1 MEILGLF
8 TGIIPTLLLIG
19 LVVWGIRKLLRR
31 EAPQAGQGHGVR
43 RFFQYLLLYGLLWVA
58 GIGVAGL
65 LGRLFDLGRTISE
78 DPGVLALYTAFTVV
92 GVPLYVLVALWT
104 RRRLEADP
112 RESRSWAWHL
122 YLTAASLSAL
132 GMAMSALYEVLSWAT
147 GIKGFSGGALA
158 SLIVWGAAWF
168 AHWWLDRRLVPRDEF
183 SLHRLL
189 GSIVGLVMSAV
200 GAVLLL
206 GDALRT
212 LFGLTPEMVFAGG
225 EKLLLPG
232 AVALAVGL
240 PVWLV
245 YWVVPAKRFR
255 RGPLWLG
262 YLLLAG
268 VAGGLVTAISSASLV
283 LYDVLVWLVGEPS
296 SSVASEHFA
305 SAPSSLAAVVIGALV
320 WWYHRT
326 VLQEGGG
333 EARTEVRRIYE
344 YLIAGIGLVAAAV
357 GLMLLIVALLEGVA
371 GSSDIIAGSTS
382 ALNTVLAAATL
393 LVVGGPVWWLFWH
406 RIQGAVRAT
415 PEEEHA
421 SPTRRIYV
429 FVLFGVA
436 GVAAVVA
443 LLVGVFILLQDLF
456 EGNVTAE
463 TLRGIRYP
471 VGIIVAAGLLSA
483 YHWTVYRA
491 DREYTQAG
499 ERGPRFV
506 LLVGPADP
514 DIVRLLERRTGG
526 RVQLWARADGVGAPW
541 SVDELAATLAG
552 RPETEDEVV
561 VVADER
567 GIRVVPVDRGDHS
580 RRSPEVTASAGP

>member
-1 MEILGLF
+1 MEVLGIL
-8 TGIIPTLLLIG
+8 TGVLPLLLLIG

-31 EAPQAGQGHGVR
+31 ETPQAGQGHGVR
-43 RFFQYLLLYGLLWVA
+43 RFFQYVLLYGLLWVA

-65 LGRLFDLGRTISE
+65 LGRLFELGRDVPE
-78 DPGVLALYTAFTVV
+78 DSGTLALYTAFTVV
-92 GVPLYVLVALWT
+92 GVPLYTLVALWT
-104 RRRLEADP
+104 RRRLRADP

-122 YLTAASLSAL
+122 YVTAASLSAL
-132 GMAMSALYEVLSWAT
+132 TMAMSALYTVLSWAT
-147 GIKGFSGGALA
+147 GMGAFTGA
-158 SLIVWGAAWF
+158 AVGTLIVWGAVWF
-168 AHWWLDRRLVPRDEF
+168 AHWWIDRRLVPREEF

-189 GSIVGLVMSAV
+189 GSIMGLVMSAV

-212 LFGLTPEMVFAGG
+212 LFGLAPETVFAGG
-225 EKLLLPG
+225 EKLFLPG
-232 AVALAVGL
+232 AVTLAVGL
-240 PVWLV
+240 PVWLI
-245 YWVVPAKRFR
+245 YWVVPAGRYR
-255 RGPLWLG
+255 RGPIWLG
-262 YLLLAG
+262 YVLLAG

-296 SSVASEHFA
+296 SSVASVHFGG
-305 SAPSSLAAVVIGALV
+305 APTSLAAVLVGALV

-357 GLMLLIVALLEGVA
+357 GLMLMIASLFEAVA
-371 GSSDIIAGSTS
+371 GSSDILAGSTS
-382 ALNTVLAAATL
+382 ALNTVLAGATL
-393 LVVGGPVWWLFWH
+393 LVVGGPVWWVFWH
-406 RIQGAVRAT
+406 RIEGAVQTA

-436 GVAAVVA
+436 GIAAVVA
-443 LLVGVFILLQDLF
+443 LLVGVFIVLQDLF
-456 EGNVTAE
+456 EGNLTAE

-483 YHWTVYRA
+483 YHWTVYRT
-491 DREYTQAG
+491 DRVYTQAG

-514 DIVRLLERRTGG
+514 DIVRSLERRTGG
-526 RVQLWARADGVGAPW
+526 RVQLWKRADGVGAPW
-541 SVDELAATLAG
+541 SVDELAATLAD

-561 VVADER
+561 VLADEQ
-567 GIRVVPVDRGDHS
+567 GVRVVPVDR
-580 RRSPEVTASAGP
+580 R

>member
-1 MEILGLF
+1 MEVLGIL
-8 TGIIPTLLLIG
+8 TGVLPLLLLIG

-31 EAPQAGQGHGVR
+31 ETPQAGQGHGVR
-43 RFFQYLLLYGLLWVA
+43 RFFQYVLLYGLLWVA

-65 LGRLFDLGRTISE
+65 LGRLFELGRDVPE
-78 DPGVLALYTAFTVV
+78 DSGTLALYTAFTVV

-104 RRRLEADP
+104 RRRLQADP
-112 RESRSWAWHL
+112 GESRSWAWHL
-122 YLTAASLSAL
+122 YVTAASLSAL
-132 GMAMSALYEVLSWAT
+132 TMAMTALYTVLSWAT
-147 GIKGFSGGALA
+147 GMGAFTGAAVGTLV
-158 SLIVWGAAWF
+158 VWGAIWF
-168 AHWWLDRRLVPRDEF
+168 AHWRIDRRLVPREEF
-183 SLHRLL
+183 SLHRLF
-189 GSIVGLVMSAV
+189 GSIMGLVTSAV

-212 LFGLTPEMVFAGG
+212 LFGLTPETVFAGG
-225 EKLLLPG
+225 DKLFLPG

-245 YWVVPAKRFR
+245 YWVVPAR
-255 RGPLWLG
+255 RYRRSPLWLG
-262 YLLLAG
+262 YVLLAG
-268 VAGGLVTAISSASLV
+268 VAGGLVTAIASASLV

-296 SSVASEHFA
+296 SSVASVHFGG
-305 SAPSSLAAVVIGALV
+305 APTSLAAVLVGALV

-344 YLIAGIGLVAAAV
+344 YLIAGVGLVAAAV
-357 GLMLLIVALLEGVA
+357 GLMLMIASLFEAVA
-371 GSSDIIAGSTS
+371 GSSDILAGSTS
-382 ALNTVLAAATL
+382 ALNTVLAGATL
-393 LVVGGPVWWLFWH
+393 LVVGGPVWWVFWH
-406 RIQGAVRAT
+406 RIEGAVQTA

-436 GVAAVVA
+436 GIAAVVA
-443 LLVGVFILLQDLF
+443 TLVGVFIVLQDLF
-456 EGNVTAE
+456 EGNLTAE

-483 YHWTVYRA
+483 YHWTVYRT
-491 DREYTQAG
+491 DRVYTQAG

-514 DIVRLLERRTGG
+514 DIVRSLERRTGG
-526 RVQLWARADGVGAPW
+526 RVQLWKRADGVGAPW
-541 SVDELAATLAG
+541 SVDELAATLAD
-552 RPETEDEVV
+552 RPDTEDEVV
-561 VVADER
+561 VLADEQ
-567 GIRVVPVDRGDHS
+567 GVRVVPVDR
-580 RRSPEVTASAGP
+580 R

>member
-1 MEILGLF
+1 MEVGLGIL
-8 TGIIPTLLLIG
+8 TGVLPILLVIG
-19 LVVWGIRKLLRR
+19 LVVWGIRKALRR
-31 EAPQAGQGHGVR
+31 EAPQASQGHGVR

-58 GIGVAGL
+58 GLGVAGL
-65 LGRLFDLGRTISE
+65 LGRLFDLGRASFE
-78 DPGVLALYTAFTVV
+78 DAGMLALYTAFTVV

-104 RRRLEADP
+104 RRRLRTDP
-112 RESRSWAWHL
+112 REARSWAWHL

-132 GMAMSALYEVLSWAT
+132 ALAMSALYDVLSWAT
-147 GIKGFSGGALA
+147 GMKGFSGATLA
-158 SLIVWGAAWF
+158 SLIVWGAIWY
-168 AHWWLDRRLVPRDEF
+168 AHWWIDRRLVPRDEL

-189 GSIVGLVMSAV
+189 GSVVGLVMSAV

-212 LFGLTPEMVFAGG
+212 LFGLTPEKVFAGG
-225 EKLLLPG
+225 ETLFLPG
-232 AVALAVGL
+232 AVTLAVGL

-245 YWVVPAKRFR
+245 YWVLPAKRYR

-262 YLLLAG
+262 YVLLAG
-268 VAGGLVTAISSASLV
+268 VASGLVTAISSASLV

-296 SSVASEHFA
+296 TSVTSVHFGG
-305 SAPSSLAAVVIGALV
+305 APTSLAAVLVGGLV

-333 EARTEVRRIYE
+333 DARTEVRRIYE
-344 YLIAGIGLVAAAV
+344 YLMAGVGLVAAAV
-357 GLMLLIVALLEGVA
+357 GLMLMIVALFEALA

-393 LVVGGPVWWLFWH
+393 LLVGGPVWWLFWH

-415 PEEEHA
+415 PDEEHA

-436 GVAAVVA
+436 GIAAVVA
-443 LLVGVFILLQDLF
+443 LLIGVFIVLQDLF
-456 EGNVTAE
+456 EGNITAE

-471 VGIIVAAGLLSA
+471 VGIIVSAGLLSA
-483 YHWTVYRA
+483 YHWTVYRT

-514 DIVRLLERRTGG
+514 DIARSLERRTGG
-526 RVQLWARADGVGAPW
+526 RVQLWTRADGVGGPW
-541 SVDELAATLAG
+541 SVDELAAILAA

-561 VVADER
+561 VLADEQ
-567 GIRVVPVDRGDHS
+567 GVRVVPVDR
-580 RRSPEVTASAGP
+580 R